1 MADSVVSLEKVKA
14 FWHSQVHDE
23 EKWALNA
30 RVSCNNRRLMLR
42 FRELLLDFG
51 SITRQALPV
60 LHDFPHFLVETAACW
75 WPVCSVDFSDAQL
88 W

>member
-30 RVSCNNRRLMLR
+30 KLLRAGGLFAASIFLMRSYGDLMA
-42 FRELLLDFG
+42 
-51 SITRQALPV
+51 I
-60 LHDFPHFLVETAACW
+60 
-75 WPVCSVDFSDAQL
+75 
-88 W
+88 